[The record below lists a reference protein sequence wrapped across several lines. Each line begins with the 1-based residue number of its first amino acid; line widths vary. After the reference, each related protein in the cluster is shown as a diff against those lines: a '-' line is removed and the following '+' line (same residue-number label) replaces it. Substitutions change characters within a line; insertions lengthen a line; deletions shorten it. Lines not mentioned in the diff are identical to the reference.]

1 MTNKNYE
8 INIFKNIIHIKNY
21 LLILDYNKNN
31 IVIKLLNMKLNI
43 YGSNLLINKLD
54 EYELTILGIVNKMEY
69 IYE

>member
-69 IYE
+69 IY